1 MLPLAEYRF
10 TYQAI
15 DDVTLPPFA
24 GSLWHGVFGRALKSQ
39 VCIAPDSRCEQCMLL
54 HNCDYAYLFHGPR
67 PPDSV
72 LMRSY
77 NTIPVP
83 HIMRIKNREE
93 EKIITAGKEFSVSMV
108 LVGKSNKRIAAVIRA
123 MLEVG
128 MAGFGK
134 KRAKARLVE
143 VSQTGVE
150 ALTKLIMSQGKMHHN
165 PQPAMAHLP
174 PMPNQLRM
182 IFVTPYKQS
191 ANKEKNHNF
200 DLKKMVMAIV
210 RRVSLLKYF
219 YTGEMLEED
228 FKQLKEKAEMVTP
241 IAVKMNWCKQ
251 KRYSARAQKSLDTSG
266 WLGSMDLPLTD
277 IEQFWPYLYLGQ
289 WLHLGKNSSMGFG
302 RYELVVIKERH
313 IAGQL

>member
-1 MLPLAEYRF
+1 MLPLAEYCF
-10 TYQAI
+10 TYRAI
-15 DDVTLPPFA
+15 DDVTLPPFS
-24 GSLWHGVFGRALKSQ
+24 GSLWHGVFGRALRSQ
-39 VCIAPDSRCEQCMLL
+39 VCIASKSECERCMLL
-54 HNCDYAYLFHGPR
+54 HGCDYAYLFHGPR
-67 PPDSV
+67 PPKSI

-83 HIMRIKNREE
+83 HIMRIKNSEE
-93 EKIITAGKEFSVSMV
+93 ESVITKGKEFSVSMV
-108 LVGKSNKRIAAVIRA
+108 LVGESNQRIAVVIRA

-150 ALTKLIMSQGKMHHN
+150 ALTKLIMSQARMYQN
-165 PQPAMAHLP
+165 SQPSIALLP

-182 IFVTPYKQS
+182 TFVTPYKQS
-191 ANKEKNHNF
+191 ANKEKNHDF
-200 DLKKMVMAIV
+200 ELKKMMMTVV

-219 YTGEMLEED
+219 YTGEVLEEN

-241 IAVKMNWCKQ
+241 IAVEMNWCKQ
-251 KRYSARAQKSLDTSG
+251 KRYSARAQKTMDTSG
-266 WLGSMDLPLTD
+266 WLGSIDLPLAD

-289 WLHLGKNSSMGFG
+289 WLHIGKNSSMGFG
-302 RYELVVIKERH
+302 RYELMVIE
-313 IAGQL
+313 